1 MIWIVLAC
9 GIYNIFLSLILKT
22 RDFGSSV
29 VFKVIPFFLGL
40 GCLIYFLKVTGFA
53 L

>member
-9 GIYNIFLSLILKT
+9 SIYNIMFSLVAKT
-22 RDFGSSV
+22 SDLRSSV
-29 VFKVIPFFLGL
+29 VFKVFPFFLGL
-40 GCLIYFLKVTGFA
+40 GCLIYFLKITGLA